1 MIIEIILILI
11 GFVFLIKG
19 ADLFIKASISI
30 AEKFNL
36 SKMLIGLSIVAIG
49 TSLPEIF
56 ITITSSL
63 EGYSDLIIGNS
74 VGSCICNFLLVIG
87 ITSLIRDIKLD
98 KTTIKIHFT
107 IEIFIILLLL
117 YFGNSNDIGKIQ
129 GIILVLCAI
138 FYVVYTI
145 YEEKQNKELDKELI
159 KEVENIELKEN
170 SIIII
175 ILYVGLGL
183 LGLKFGS
190 DFVVNNATLIANDLG
205 FSESF
210 IGITIIAVGT
220 ALPEI
225 ITGIIS
231 AKKNENELFLGNII
245 GSNII
250 NLTLLIGIGSVIK
263 PIKYNVEFNFS
274 LIFLIL
280 ITIILQ
286 MIGILNKK
294 ARINK
299 TLGSIF
305 ILLYIGYIICA
316 K

>member
-87 ITSLIRDIKLD
+87 ITSLIRDVKLD

-175 ILYVGLGL
+175 ILYIVLGL

-190 DFVVNNATLIANDLG
+190 DFVVNNATLIANNLG

-299 TLGSIF
+299 TIGSIF

>member
-11 GFVFLIKG
+11 GFVLLIKG

-129 GIILVLCAI
+129 GIILILCAI

-175 ILYVGLGL
+175 ILYIVLGL

-190 DFVVNNATLIANDLG
+190 DFVVNNATLIANNLG

-231 AKKNENELFLGNII
+231 AKKNENELFLGNIV

-263 PIKYNVEFNFS
+263 PIKYNIEFNFS

-286 MIGILNKK
+286 MIGIFNKK

-299 TLGSIF
+299 TIGNIF
-305 ILLYIGYIICA
+305 ILVYFAYIIYV

>member
-159 KEVENIELKEN
+159 KEVENIELEEN

-175 ILYVGLGL
+175 ILYIVLGL

>member
-19 ADLFIKASISI
+19 SDLFIKASISI

-98 KTTIKIHFT
+98 KTTIKIHFA

-175 ILYVGLGL
+175 ILYIVLGL

-231 AKKNENELFLGNII
+231 AKKNENELFLGNIV

-280 ITIILQ
+280 ITIVLQ
-286 MIGILNKK
+286 LIGILNKK

-299 TLGSIF
+299 ISGIGF
-305 ILLYIGYIICA
+305 ILIYIIYILIVS
-316 K
+316 

>member
-19 ADLFIKASISI
+19 SDLFIKASISI

-129 GIILVLCAI
+129 GIILILCTI

-175 ILYVGLGL
+175 ILYIVLGL

-286 MIGILNKK
+286 LIGILNKK

-299 TLGSIF
+299 TIGSIF

>member
-87 ITSLIRDIKLD
+87 ITSLIRDVKLD

-138 FYVVYTI
+138 FYGVYTI

-175 ILYVGLGL
+175 ILYIVLGL

>member
-107 IEIFIILLLL
+107 IEVFIILLLL

-175 ILYVGLGL
+175 ILYIVLGL

>member
-11 GFVFLIKG
+11 GFVLLIKG

-98 KTTIKIHFT
+98 KTTIKIHFA

-129 GIILVLCAI
+129 GIILVLCTI

-175 ILYVGLGL
+175 ILYIVLGL

-231 AKKNENELFLGNII
+231 AKKNENELFLGNIV

-280 ITIILQ
+280 ITIVLQ
-286 MIGILNKK
+286 LIGILNKK

-299 TLGSIF
+299 IFGIGF
-305 ILLYIGYIICA
+305 ILIYIIYILIVS
-316 K
+316 

>member
-11 GFVFLIKG
+11 GFVLLIKG

-63 EGYSDLIIGNS
+63 EGYSDLVIGNS

-87 ITSLIRDIKLD
+87 ITSLIRDVKLD

-117 YFGNSNDIGKIQ
+117 YLGNSNEINRLY
-129 GIILVLCAI
+129 GIILILCAI

-145 YEEKQNKELDKELI
+145 YEEKKNKELDKELI
-159 KEVENIELKEN
+159 KEVKDLELKEN

-175 ILYVGLGL
+175 ILYIVLGL

-231 AKKNENELFLGNII
+231 AKKNENELFLGNIV

-280 ITIILQ
+280 ITIVLQ
-286 MIGILNKK
+286 LIGILNKK

-299 TLGSIF
+299 IFGIGF
-305 ILLYIGYIICA
+305 ILIYIIYILIVS
-316 K
+316 

>member
-11 GFVFLIKG
+11 GFVLLIKG

-98 KTTIKIHFT
+98 KTTIKIHFA

-175 ILYVGLGL
+175 ILYIVLGL

-231 AKKNENELFLGNII
+231 AKKNENELFLGNIV

-280 ITIILQ
+280 ITIVLQ
-286 MIGILNKK
+286 LIGILNKK

-299 TLGSIF
+299 IFGIGF
-305 ILLYIGYIICA
+305 ILIYIIYILIVS
-316 K
+316 

>member
-11 GFVFLIKG
+11 GFVLLIKG

-87 ITSLIRDIKLD
+87 ITSLIRDVKLD

-138 FYVVYTI
+138 FYVAYTI
-145 YEEKQNKELDKELI
+145 YGEKKNKELDKELI

-175 ILYVGLGL
+175 ILYIVLGL

-231 AKKNENELFLGNII
+231 AKKNENELFLGNIV

-280 ITIILQ
+280 ITIVLQ
-286 MIGILNKK
+286 LIGILNKK

-299 TLGSIF
+299 IFGIGF
-305 ILLYIGYIICA
+305 ILIYIIYILIVS
-316 K
+316 

>member
-11 GFVFLIKG
+11 GFVLLIKG

-98 KTTIKIHFT
+98 KTTIKIHFA

-117 YFGNSNDIGKIQ
+117 YFGNSNEINRLY
-129 GIILVLCAI
+129 GIILILCAI
-138 FYVVYTI
+138 FYVAYTI
-145 YEEKQNKELDKELI
+145 YGEKKNKELDKELI

-175 ILYVGLGL
+175 ILYIVLGL

-225 ITGIIS
+225 ITSIIS
-231 AKKNENELFLGNII
+231 AKKNENELFLGNIV

-286 MIGILNKK
+286 LIGILNKK

-299 TLGSIF
+299 ISGISF
-305 ILLYIGYIICA
+305 ILIYIIYILIVS
-316 K
+316 

>member
-19 ADLFIKASISI
+19 SDLFIKASISI

-98 KTTIKIHFT
+98 KTTIKIHFA

-117 YFGNSNDIGKIQ
+117 YFGNSNEINRLY
-129 GIILVLCAI
+129 GIILILCAI
-138 FYVVYTI
+138 FYVAYTI
-145 YEEKQNKELDKELI
+145 YGEKKNKELDKELI

-175 ILYVGLGL
+175 ILYIVLGL

-225 ITGIIS
+225 ITSIIS
-231 AKKNENELFLGNII
+231 AKKNENELFLGNIV

-286 MIGILNKK
+286 LIGILNKK

-299 TLGSIF
+299 ISGISF
-305 ILLYIGYIICA
+305 ILIYIIYILIVS
-316 K
+316 

>member
-175 ILYVGLGL
+175 ILYIVLGL

-190 DFVVNNATLIANDLG
+190 DFVVNNATLIANNLG

-299 TLGSIF
+299 TIGSIF

>member
-19 ADLFIKASISI
+19 SDLFIKASISI

-87 ITSLIRDIKLD
+87 ITSLIRDVKLD

-107 IEIFIILLLL
+107 IGIFIILLLL

-129 GIILVLCAI
+129 GIILILCTI

-175 ILYVGLGL
+175 ILYIVLGL

-263 PIKYNVEFNFS
+263 PIKYNIEFNFS

-286 MIGILNKK
+286 LIGILNKK

>member
-107 IEIFIILLLL
+107 IEILIILLLL

-175 ILYVGLGL
+175 ILYIVLGL

>member
-11 GFVFLIKG
+11 GFVLLIKG

-36 SKMLIGLSIVAIG
+36 SKMLIGLSLVAIG

-87 ITSLIRDIKLD
+87 ITSLIRDVKLD

-117 YFGNSNDIGKIQ
+117 YLGNSNEINRLY
-129 GIILVLCAI
+129 GIILILCAI

-145 YEEKQNKELDKELI
+145 YEEKKNKELDKELI
-159 KEVENIELKEN
+159 KEVKDLELKEN

-175 ILYVGLGL
+175 ILYIVLGL

-231 AKKNENELFLGNII
+231 AKKNENELFLGNIV

>member
-11 GFVFLIKG
+11 GFVLLIKG
-19 ADLFIKASISI
+19 SDLFIKASISI

-98 KTTIKIHFT
+98 KTTIKIHFA

-175 ILYVGLGL
+175 ILYIVLGL

-231 AKKNENELFLGNII
+231 AKKNENELFLGNIV

-280 ITIILQ
+280 ITIVLQ
-286 MIGILNKK
+286 LIGILNKK

-299 TLGSIF
+299 IFGIGF
-305 ILLYIGYIICA
+305 ILIYIIYILIVS
-316 K
+316 

>member
-11 GFVFLIKG
+11 GFVLLIKG

-175 ILYVGLGL
+175 ILYIVLGL

-231 AKKNENELFLGNII
+231 AKKNENELFLGNIV

>member
-19 ADLFIKASISI
+19 ADFLIKASISI

-36 SKMLIGLSIVAIG
+36 SKILIGLTIVAIG

-87 ITSLIRDIKLD
+87 ITSLISDVKLD
-98 KTTIKIHFT
+98 KTTIKAHFT

-175 ILYVGLGL
+175 ILYIVLGL

-286 MIGILNKK
+286 LIGIFNKK
-294 ARINK
+294 ASINK

-305 ILLYIGYIICA
+305 ILLYIGYVICV

>member
-11 GFVFLIKG
+11 GFVLLIKG

-107 IEIFIILLLL
+107 IEVFIILLLL

-159 KEVENIELKEN
+159 KEVKDLELKEN

-175 ILYVGLGL
+175 ILYIVLGL

-190 DFVVNNATLIANDLG
+190 DFVVNNATLIANNLG

-231 AKKNENELFLGNII
+231 AKKNENELFLGNIV

-263 PIKYNVEFNFS
+263 PIKYNIEFNFS

-286 MIGILNKK
+286 MIGIFNKK

-305 ILLYIGYIICA
+305 ILLYISYVICV

>member
-11 GFVFLIKG
+11 GFVLLIKG

-175 ILYVGLGL
+175 ILYIVLGL

-231 AKKNENELFLGNII
+231 AKKNENELFLGNIV

-280 ITIILQ
+280 ITIVLQ
-286 MIGILNKK
+286 LIGILNKK

-299 TLGSIF
+299 IFGIGF
-305 ILLYIGYIICA
+305 ILIYIIYILIVS
-316 K
+316 

>member
-11 GFVFLIKG
+11 GFVLLIKG

-98 KTTIKIHFT
+98 KTTIKIHFA

-175 ILYVGLGL
+175 ILYIVLGL

-231 AKKNENELFLGNII
+231 AKKNENELFLGNIV

-263 PIKYNVEFNFS
+263 PIKYNIEFNFS
-274 LIFLIL
+274 LFFLIL

-286 MIGILNKK
+286 MIGIFNKK
-294 ARINK
+294 AKINK
-299 TLGSIF
+299 ISGIGF
-305 ILLYIGYIICA
+305 ILIYIIYILNVS
-316 K
+316 

>member
-11 GFVFLIKG
+11 GFVLLIKG

-87 ITSLIRDIKLD
+87 ITSLISDVKLD
-98 KTTIKIHFT
+98 KTTIKAHFT

-138 FYVVYTI
+138 FYVAYTI
-145 YEEKQNKELDKELI
+145 YGEKKNKELDKELI

-175 ILYVGLGL
+175 ILYIVLGL

-231 AKKNENELFLGNII
+231 AKKNENELFLGNIV

-263 PIKYNVEFNFS
+263 PIKYNIEFNFS

-286 MIGILNKK
+286 LIGILNKK

-299 TLGSIF
+299 IFGIGF
-305 ILLYIGYIICA
+305 ILIYIIYILIVS
-316 K
+316 

>member
-11 GFVFLIKG
+11 GFVLLIKG

-87 ITSLIRDIKLD
+87 ITSLIRDVKLD

-175 ILYVGLGL
+175 ILYIVLGL

-190 DFVVNNATLIANDLG
+190 DFVVNNATLIANNLG

-231 AKKNENELFLGNII
+231 AKKNENELFLGNIV

-263 PIKYNVEFNFS
+263 PIKYNIEFNFS

-280 ITIILQ
+280 ITIVLQ
-286 MIGILNKK
+286 MIGIFNKK
-294 ARINK
+294 AKINK
-299 TLGSIF
+299 TIGNIF
-305 ILLYIGYIICA
+305 ILVYFAYIIYV

>member
-11 GFVFLIKG
+11 GFVLLIKG

-63 EGYSDLIIGNS
+63 EGYSDLVIGNS
-74 VGSCICNFLLVIG
+74 VGSCICNFLVVIG
-87 ITSLIRDIKLD
+87 ITSLIRDVKLD

-175 ILYVGLGL
+175 ILYIVLGL

-210 IGITIIAVGT
+210 ISITIIAVGT

-263 PIKYNVEFNFS
+263 PIKYNIEFNFS

-286 MIGILNKK
+286 LIGILNKK

-299 TLGSIF
+299 ISGIGF
-305 ILLYIGYIICA
+305 ILIYIIYILIVS
-316 K
+316 

>member
-175 ILYVGLGL
+175 ILYIVLGL

-190 DFVVNNATLIANDLG
+190 DFVVNNATLIANNLG

-286 MIGILNKK
+286 IK
-294 ARINK
+294 R
-299 TLGSIF
+299 LG
-305 ILLYIGYIICA
+305 
-316 K
+316 

>member
-11 GFVFLIKG
+11 GFVLLIKG
-19 ADLFIKASISI
+19 SDLFIKASISI

-63 EGYSDLIIGNS
+63 ESYSDLIIGNS
-74 VGSCICNFLLVIG
+74 VGSCICNFLFVIG
-87 ITSLIRDIKLD
+87 ITSLIRDVKLD
-98 KTTIKIHFT
+98 KTTIKIHFA
-107 IEIFIILLLL
+107 IEILIILLLL
-117 YFGNSNDIGKIQ
+117 YFGNSNEINRLY
-129 GIILVLCAI
+129 GIILILCAI
-138 FYVVYTI
+138 FYVAYTI
-145 YEEKQNKELDKELI
+145 YGEKKNKELDKELI

-175 ILYVGLGL
+175 ILYIVLGL

-231 AKKNENELFLGNII
+231 AKKNENELFLGNIV

-286 MIGILNKK
+286 LIGILNKK

-299 TLGSIF
+299 IFGIGF
-305 ILLYIGYIICA
+305 ILIYIIYILIVS
-316 K
+316 

>member
-1 MIIEIILILI
+1 MIIEILLILI
-11 GFVFLIKG
+11 GFIFLIKG
-19 ADLFIKASISI
+19 ADFLIKASISI
-30 AEKFNL
+30 AEKFSL
-36 SKMLIGLSIVAIG
+36 SKMLIGLTIVAIG

-87 ITSLIRDIKLD
+87 ITSLISDVKLD
-98 KTTIKIHFT
+98 KTTIKAHFT

-159 KEVENIELKEN
+159 KEVEEIELKRN

-175 ILYVGLGL
+175 ILYIVLGL

-190 DFVVNNATLIANDLG
+190 DFVVNNATLIANNLG
-205 FSESF
+205 FSQAF
-210 IGITIIAVGT
+210 IGITVIAVGT

-231 AKKNENELFLGNII
+231 AKKNENELFLGNIV

-263 PIKYNVEFNFS
+263 PIKYNIEFNFS

-286 MIGILNKK
+286 LIGIFNKK

-305 ILLYIGYIICA
+305 ILLYIGYVICV

>member
-11 GFVFLIKG
+11 GFVLLIKG

-63 EGYSDLIIGNS
+63 EGYSDLVIGNS
-74 VGSCICNFLLVIG
+74 VGSCICNLLLVIG
-87 ITSLIRDIKLD
+87 ITSLIRDVKLD

-117 YFGNSNDIGKIQ
+117 YLGNSNEINRVY
-129 GIILVLCAI
+129 GIILILCAI

-145 YEEKQNKELDKELI
+145 YEEKKNKELDKELI
-159 KEVENIELKEN
+159 KEVKDLELKEN

-175 ILYVGLGL
+175 ILYIVLGL

-190 DFVVNNATLIANDLG
+190 DFVVNNATLIANNLG

-231 AKKNENELFLGNII
+231 AKKNENELFLGNIV

-263 PIKYNVEFNFS
+263 PIKYNIEFNFS

-280 ITIILQ
+280 ITIVLQ
-286 MIGILNKK
+286 MIGIFNKK
-294 ARINK
+294 AKINK
-299 TLGSIF
+299 TIGNIF
-305 ILLYIGYIICA
+305 ILVYFAYIICV

>member
-1 MIIEIILILI
+1 MIIGIILILI
-11 GFVFLIKG
+11 GFVLLIKG
-19 ADLFIKASISI
+19 SDLFIKASISI

-107 IEIFIILLLL
+107 IEVFIILLLL

-175 ILYVGLGL
+175 ILYIGLGL

>member
-129 GIILVLCAI
+129 GIILVLCTI

-175 ILYVGLGL
+175 ILYIVLGL

-190 DFVVNNATLIANDLG
+190 DFVVNNATSIANDLG

-263 PIKYNVEFNFS
+263 TIKYNVEFNFS

-299 TLGSIF
+299 TIGSIF

>member
-1 MIIEIILILI
+1 MIIQIIFILI

-19 ADLFIKASISI
+19 ADFLIKASISI
-30 AEKFNL
+30 AEKFSL
-36 SKMLIGLSIVAIG
+36 SKMLIGLTIVAIG

-63 EGYSDLIIGNS
+63 EEYSDLIIGNS
-74 VGSCICNFLLVIG
+74 IGSCICNLLLVIG
-87 ITSLIRDIKLD
+87 ITSLIRDVKLD
-98 KTTIKIHFT
+98 EKTTKIHFT
-107 IEIFIILLLL
+107 IEILIILLLL
-117 YFGNSNDIGKIQ
+117 YFGNNGEINRLE
-129 GIILVLCAI
+129 GIMLILCSILYI
-138 FYVVYTI
+138 FYTI
-145 YEEKQNKELDKELI
+145 FEEKKNKKLDKELI
-159 KEVENIELKEN
+159 KEVEEIELKRN
-170 SIIII
+170 SIISITIYII
-175 ILYVGLGL
+175 LGL

-190 DFVVNNATLIANDLG
+190 DFVVNNTTLIANNLG
-205 FSESF
+205 FSQAF
-210 IGITIIAVGT
+210 IGITVIAVGT

-263 PIKYNVEFNFS
+263 PIKYNIEFNFS

-286 MIGILNKK
+286 LIGIFNKK

-305 ILLYIGYIICA
+305 ILLYIGYVICV

>member
-1 MIIEIILILI
+1 MIIGIILILI
-11 GFVFLIKG
+11 GFVLLIKG
-19 ADLFIKASISI
+19 SDLFIKASISI

-87 ITSLIRDIKLD
+87 ITSLIRDVKLD

-175 ILYVGLGL
+175 ILYIGLGL

>member
-87 ITSLIRDIKLD
+87 ITSLIRDVKLD

-175 ILYVGLGL
+175 ILYIVLGL

>member
-19 ADLFIKASISI
+19 SDLFIKASISI

-36 SKMLIGLSIVAIG
+36 SKMLIGLTIVAIG

-98 KTTIKIHFT
+98 KTTIKIHFA
-107 IEIFIILLLL
+107 IEILIILLLL
-117 YFGNSNDIGKIQ
+117 YFGNSNEINRLY
-129 GIILVLCAI
+129 GIILILCAI
-138 FYVVYTI
+138 FYVAYTI
-145 YEEKQNKELDKELI
+145 YGEKKNKELDKELI

-175 ILYVGLGL
+175 ILYIVLGL

-231 AKKNENELFLGNII
+231 AKKNENELFLGNIV

-280 ITIILQ
+280 ITIVLQ
-286 MIGILNKK
+286 LIGILNKK

-299 TLGSIF
+299 IFGIGF
-305 ILLYIGYIICA
+305 ILIYIIYILIVS
-316 K
+316 